1 MFKPPACWLVHR
13 GRVVLDVPP
22 LAKLPPDDRAGQA
35 ARVADYLEQNP
46 DSTLKE
52 IDKACDTGC
61 VSKVLSAMVKQLG
74 YGIKKSR
81 RDVPCAGGLKARKV
95 RSYSLLFRPHVEPD
109 LFTPE

>member
-1 MFKPPACWLVHR
+1 M
-13 GRVVLDVPP
+13 VLDVPT
-22 LAKLPPDDRAGQA
+22 LARLPPDDRAGQA

-46 DSTLKE
+46 DRTLKE
-52 IDKACDTGC
+52 IDMACDTGC

-74 YGIKKSR
+74 YGVKKSY
-81 RDVPCAGGLKARKV
+81 RDVECAGGLRTRKV

>member
-1 MFKPPACWLVHR
+1 M
-13 GRVVLDVPP
+13 VLDVLP

-35 ARVADYLEQNP
+35 SRVADYLEQNP

-81 RDVPCAGGLKARKV
+81 REVPCAGGLRTRQV
-95 RSYSLLFRPHVEPD
+95 RSYSLIFRPHVEPD
-109 LFTPE
+109 LFTTE